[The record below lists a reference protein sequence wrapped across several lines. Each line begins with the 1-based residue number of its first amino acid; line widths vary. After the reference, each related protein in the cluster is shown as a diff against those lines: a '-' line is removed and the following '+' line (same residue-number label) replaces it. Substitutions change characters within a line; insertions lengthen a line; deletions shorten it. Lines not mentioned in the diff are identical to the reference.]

1 MLFWQITVQ
10 PITKMSS
17 KWKHLCLNVRHR
29 DKDCFN
35 ITAMVTV
42 NVWEMIKEIYVYI
55 HFQCFLKI
63 IQYIRQV
70 THWGWDKT
78 GRHFADGVFEWI
90 FLNPQDLIVF
100 QIKLHWD
107 WFHAWFTLL
116 THICVT
122 QTEWVNLFGSPD
134 TCTIHITS
142 IWNLGLNIFLQ
153 DNDYIMDTIA

>member
-42 NVWEMIKEIYVYI
+42 NVWEMIKEIDEYI
-55 HFQCFLKI
+55 HYQCFLKI

-90 FLNPQDLIVF
+90 FLDTQDLIVF

-107 WFHAWFTLL
+107 WFHTWFTLL

-122 QTEWVNLFGSPD
+122 RLNELICLYHRTHVPHISQAFGTWVWIFSIKI
-134 TCTIHITS
+134 TII
-142 IWNLGLNIFLQ
+142 
-153 DNDYIMDTIA
+153 